1 MLKGLFSVDNPL
13 MRFLSR
19 VSDVL
24 ILNLLFIICSIP
36 IFTIGA
42 SLTAMYYCLFKIK
55 DEEEGYLLKKFFH
68 SFKQNFKQATLMWLL
83 MLVIGV
89 LLFLEFLMYRNAAG
103 TIGSVVRAIVL
114 IGVIFWYLI
123 GTYAFSLLSK
133 FDNTIKN
140 TFNNAVILLFANG
153 PRTIAIL
160 VLTAA
165 IIAFTLMQKDTVVVW
180 NLILLWI
187 LFGFAG
193 IGTINVQFL
202 YPIFQKLIPEQ
213 EKEKTKSD
221 YQFTVDEEADLSSLG
236 YGPAEPKPED
246 TQDAAAADINKT
258 AAEAPSDTST
268 AAAEAPSDTDTAAA
282 ATPADTGTAAAA
294 TADASAAA
302 EAPAATDAAAADNT
316 ASVPAGE

>member
-19 VSDVL
+19 VADIL

-68 SFKQNFKQATLMWLL
+68 SFKQNFKQATLMWLV
-83 MLVIGV
+83 MLALGI
-89 LLFLEFLMYRNAAG
+89 LLFLEFLMYRDAAG

-123 GTYAFSLLSK
+123 GTYAFALLSK
-133 FDNTIKN
+133 FYNTIKN
-140 TFNNAVILLFANG
+140 TYTNAVLLLFANG
-153 PRTIAIL
+153 PRSIAIL

-202 YPIFQKLIPEQ
+202 YPIFQKLIPEEEKQ
-213 EKEKTKSD
+213 ETKSD
-221 YQFTVDEEADLSSLG
+221 YQFTVDEDTDLSSLG
-236 YGPAEPKPED
+236 YGPAEPKKEEAD
-246 TQDAAAADINKT
+246 GQSDAEAQSIEVTQGDADAQSNEVTQNITNTPKAEETQSIAEAQNS
-258 AAEAPSDTST
+258 AEAP
-268 AAAEAPSDTDTAAA
+268 
-282 ATPADTGTAAAA
+282 
-294 TADASAAA
+294 
-302 EAPAATDAAAADNT
+302 
-316 ASVPAGE
+316 GEV